1 MDEEPLKYIGY
12 SMAKKKWII
21 IKPANRR
28 SDTYE
33 FLNSG
38 ATSLVYFNK
47 ASNRVVKIIRGSE
60 YESNEFIQKC
70 EKEVAYQSRAAYF
83 GLAPKIFHSGFIN
96 KNDSFLY
103 PDDKI
108 PYYYILM
115 ENLSEDN
122 GWEQAYATENP
133 ELFCSFINDLVDK
146 AGIINIEDPDAHFFY
161 NEREDRLLMI
171 DYDRCVE
178 CVNPYQCKIE
188 MAQALGLPCFS
199 GGIKRRKRTIKRRNT
214 NKRSKKRKTARRK
227 SKTYKRSNTKRTN
240 TKRSKSKRYN

>member
-21 IKPANRR
+21 IKPSNRR

-60 YESNEFIQKC
+60 YESSEFIQKC

-122 GWEQAYATENP
+122 GWEQAYANENL

-188 MAQALGLPCFS
+188 MAQALGLTCFS
-199 GGIKRRKRTIKRRNT
+199 GGIIKRKT
-214 NKRSKKRKTARRK
+214 TKNKRSKKSKKRKTTRRT
-227 SKTYKRSNTKRTN
+227 SK

>member
-60 YESNEFIQKC
+60 YDTNEFIQKC

-122 GWEQAYATENP
+122 GWEQAYANENP

-188 MAQALGLPCFS
+188 MAQALGLTCFS
-199 GGIKRRKRTIKRRNT
+199 GGIKRSKTTKKWRSKTTKKWRSKNIQSKRRKTIKRNT
-214 NKRSKKRKTARRK
+214 TK
-227 SKTYKRSNTKRTN
+227 SKTKKRLI
-240 TKRSKSKRYN
+240 

>member
-12 SMAKKKWII
+12 SMAKKKWFIV
-21 IKPANRR
+21 KPANKR

-60 YESNEFIQKC
+60 SYSNDTFIQKC
-70 EKEVAYQSRAAYF
+70 EKEVTYQSRAADV
-83 GLAPKIFHSGFIN
+83 GLAPKVFHHRFIE

-115 ENLSEDN
+115 ENLSENN
-122 GWEQAYATENP
+122 GWEQAYATENQ
-133 ELFCSFINDLVDK
+133 ELFCKFINDLVDK
-146 AGIINIEDPDAHFFY
+146 VGIINIEDPHAHFFY
-161 NEREDRLLMI
+161 NEKKDKLLMI
-171 DYDRCVE
+171 DYDRCVD
-178 CVNPYQCKIE
+178 CSDKPQCKLD
-188 MAQALGLPCFS
+188 MAKALGITCSS
-199 GGIKRRKRTIKRRNT
+199 GGMKKSKSIKLKTTKRKTSKRKNT
-214 NKRSKKRKTARRK
+214 KKRK
-227 SKTYKRSNTKRTN
+227 SYKKKNTK
-240 TKRSKSKRYN
+240 KRKNN

>member
-60 YESNEFIQKC
+60 YDTNEFIQKC

-122 GWEQAYATENP
+122 GWEQAYANENP

-188 MAQALGLPCFS
+188 MAQALGLTCFS
-199 GGIKRRKRTIKRRNT
+199 GGIKKRKTTK
-214 NKRSKKRKTARRK
+214 NKRSKKRNRKNKTYKNKRSKKTARRK
-227 SKTYKRSNTKRTN
+227 SI
-240 TKRSKSKRYN
+240 KRYN

>member
-60 YESNEFIQKC
+60 YDTNEFIQKC

-161 NEREDRLLMI
+161 NESEDRLLMI

-199 GGIKRRKRTIKRRNT
+199 GGIKKRKTTK
-214 NKRSKKRKTARRK
+214 NKRSKKTYK
-227 SKTYKRSNTKRTN
+227 SKSK
-240 TKRSKSKRYN
+240 TKRSKTKRSKTKRHN

>member
-60 YESNEFIQKC
+60 YESSEFIQKC

-122 GWEQAYATENP
+122 GWEQAYANENP

-188 MAQALGLPCFS
+188 MAQALGLTCFS
-199 GGIKRRKRTIKRRNT
+199 GGIKRSKNKRSKTRKTTKNKT
-214 NKRSKKRKTARRK
+214 YKNKRSKKRKIKRSKKTARRT
-227 SKTYKRSNTKRTN
+227 SIKRVN
-240 TKRSKSKRYN
+240 

>member
-60 YESNEFIQKC
+60 YESSEFIQKC

-188 MAQALGLPCFS
+188 MAQALGLTCFS
-199 GGIKRRKRTIKRRNT
+199 GGIKKRKTRKNKRSNNKRSKITYKRKSKKRTSKRRNT
-214 NKRSKKRKTARRK
+214 KKKT
-227 SKTYKRSNTKRTN
+227 
-240 TKRSKSKRYN
+240 

>member
-1 MDEEPLKYIGY
+1 MEEEPLKYIGY
-12 SMAKKKWII
+12 SMAKKKWFIV
-21 IKPANRR
+21 KPQNKR

-60 YESNEFIQKC
+60 YESTEFIQKC

-83 GLAPKIFHSGFIN
+83 GLAPKIFHYGFIN

-122 GWEQAYATENP
+122 GWEQAYANENP
-133 ELFCSFINDLVDK
+133 ELFCSFINALVDK

-188 MAQALGLPCFS
+188 MAQALGLSCFS
-199 GGIKRRKRTIKRRNT
+199 GGIIRSKT
-214 NKRSKKRKTARRK
+214 KRSKTKRSKTYRSK
-227 SKTYKRSNTKRTN
+227 SKTKRSKNKRSNTKRSIRRR
-240 TKRSKSKRYN
+240 KH